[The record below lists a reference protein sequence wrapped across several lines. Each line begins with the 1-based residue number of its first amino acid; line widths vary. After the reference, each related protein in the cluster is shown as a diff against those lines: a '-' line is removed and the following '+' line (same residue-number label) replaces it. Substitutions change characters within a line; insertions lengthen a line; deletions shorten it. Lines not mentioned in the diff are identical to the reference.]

1 MDMTRRDVQDYVVEA
16 VSAVLRSADIAYVKW
31 DMNRNMAEVGSS
43 SLPAD
48 RQGEVFHRYILGVY
62 SVMERITSAFPNV
75 LFESC
80 SGGGGRFDA
89 GLLYY
94 MPQNWTSDDS
104 DAIERLTIQ
113 HGCSLVYPPSA
124 MTCHVSAV
132 PNHQVGRVTPL
143 KTRGAVAMLGSFGY
157 ELDMSRMT
165 PEDCVRVRT
174 QIIEYKCSRQ
184 LVAQGDLY
192 RLLSPLEGN
201 DAAFLQVSRDK
212 SLAILTYVQKLAEPN
227 PAVRRVRL
235 RGLAPLIRYYCEQ
248 DRRIYDGATL
258 MNAGYVLPEMR
269 GDFDSVRLVFRCV

>member
-1 MDMTRRDVQDYVVEA
+1 M
-16 VSAVLRSADIAYVKW
+16 
-31 DMNRNMAEVGSS
+31 
-43 SLPAD
+43 
-48 RQGEVFHRYILGVY
+48 FHRYILGVY
-62 SVMERITSAFPNV
+62 SVIERITSAFPNV

-258 MNAGYVLPEMR
+258 MNAGYVLPEMH